1 MSDGKQTAIQLPAS
15 WEADWVIDR
24 KLGSGAFSTVY
35 RIVRRDLPAIDAAL
49 KVISIPEDET
59 ETSSLLA
66 EGMDSSQSQSY
77 YDAIAR
83 EYTSEIE
90 LMEDLKGTPNIVGIE
105 DYKVVRKPNGI
116 GNDIYIRM
124 ELLKPLD
131 TVLRERRMTE
141 REVIRLGIDICNALD
156 LCEEKHIIHR
166 DIKPANIFV
175 NDKTPRHVF
184 YKLGDFGVARNLASL
199 TQGLSKKGT
208 PNYMAPEVVNGKPYD
223 HRADIY
229 SLGITLYRLL
239 NGNRLPLVAA
249 SDITPTMRENAVARR
264 LGGEKL
270 PPPENASRGLTKAVL
285 KACEYRPED
294 RYDSA
299 REMKQALEAALY
311 NNMENSPVED
321 DQDKTV
327 YIIPEEKRQ
336 PAEKER
342 KQKKWMLVAAVI
354 ASICLVLAGIIFF
367 IMQGGK
373 KGKDLNPTILPEIKV
388 SAEPAENPER
398 TISALTTEETMAAP
412 SPENTATS
420 TLVPTDTPTPEPT
433 ATPTAEPTATP
444 TPEPTATPTAE
455 PTATPTPEPTATPT
469 AEPTATPTFT
479 PVPTN
484 TSTPAAEQ
492 TVTDTEDSRFPYQA
506 RTTVAHVNVR
516 EKPTSNSKGV
526 AHLNK
531 KNTVVSVISATVNE
545 KGEEWYRIETQKGL
559 LGYIHSDYLAAE
571 EDETPTPA
579 PTYTPTAEPTP
590 TPDNR
595 FPFQAK
601 TTIKKVNLRKKPD
614 SGSYRITYAYTP
626 GTTVTVLG
634 EATDKNGDLW
644 YKVRMNNGEE
654 GYMKAEYLERTDK

>member
-398 TISALTTEETMAAP
+398 TISTLTTEETMAAP

-420 TLVPTDTPTPEPT
+420 TLVPTD
-433 ATPTAEPTATP
+433 TP

>member
-455 PTATPTPEPTATPT
+455 PTATPT
-469 AEPTATPTFT
+469 FT

>member
-1 MSDGKQTAIQLPAS
+1 MLFRS
-15 WEADWVIDR
+15 
-24 KLGSGAFSTVY
+24 
-35 RIVRRDLPAIDAAL
+35 
-49 KVISIPEDET
+49 
-59 ETSSLLA
+59 
-66 EGMDSSQSQSY
+66 
-77 YDAIAR
+77 
-83 EYTSEIE
+83 
-90 LMEDLKGTPNIVGIE
+90 
-105 DYKVVRKPNGI
+105 
-116 GNDIYIRM
+116 
-124 ELLKPLD
+124 
-131 TVLRERRMTE
+131 VLRERRMTE

-184 YKLGDFGVARNLASL
+184 YKPGDFGVARNLASL

-398 TISALTTEETMAAP
+398 TISTLTTEETMAAP

-420 TLVPTDTPTPEPT
+420 TLVPTDTPEPT
-433 ATPTAEPTATP
+433 ATPTEEPTATP

-492 TVTDTEDSRFPYQA
+492 TVTDTEDNRFPYQA